1 MEGIAEMI
9 PRTFRRNGIYALL
22 LMSSGLVSAQQTATA
37 IFPMAQKASAKLG
50 EPADSCSRQVT
61 SPCGGSTRPA
71 VKKKAARQSAEK
83 PAPYDALAVHPEA
96 AVKDIK
102 AKEIALPGVMTIAG
116 ANAHALDFTKAQ
128 KLQLIDGSNEVV
140 YLSDTDPN
148 RIQLPFMNP
157 KINGTEEVTIEKGA
171 NTNNVYVQFVE
182 GVTRS
187 VQLWIE
193 RPGGAGP
200 TYGLKLVPKKIDGQS
215 IIIRDNSLLAGES
228 ISAPKGN
235 DYIANTQFLMETVAL
250 GAAPQGFSQI
260 ELKISPITMNGLV
273 LSAEKMYSSAD
284 RDIYIYDV
292 MNPGS
297 KSITVREQEFDGD
310 SVLAISVF
318 PKPVLAGGEHSK
330 VIVIARKQK
339 ER

>member
-1 MEGIAEMI
+1 MTPIN
-9 PRTFRRNGIYALL
+9 FRKAAMCTL
-22 LMSSGLVSAQQTATA
+22 LVSSLGSSFAQQTAVA
-37 IFPMAQKASAKLG
+37 SFPLAQKATAKLG
-50 EPADSCSRQVT
+50 DATESCSRQV
-61 SPCGGSTRPA
+61 SIPCGTPARPA
-71 VKKKAARQSAEK
+71 VKKKVARQSGAK
-83 PAPYDALAVHPEA
+83 RIPYDATAIHPEA
-96 AVKDIK
+96 AVKDTK
-102 AKEIALPGVMTIAG
+102 PKEIALPGVMTIAG

-128 KLQLIDGSNEVV
+128 KLQLVDGSNEVV

-215 IIIRDNSLLAGES
+215 VIIRDNSLLAGES

-235 DYIANTQFLMETVAL
+235 DYIANTQFIMETVAL
-250 GAAPQGFSQI
+250 GAAPQGFSQT

-273 LSAEKMYSSAD
+273 LSAEKMFSSAD

-292 MNPGS
+292 MNPGT
-297 KSITVREQEFDGD
+297 KVVTIREQEFDGE

-318 PKPVLAGGEHSK
+318 PKPVLGGGEHCK